1 MGRTAIFGLMAALV
15 TGCMPS
21 YELGA
26 RPLPPLPRNEAER
39 CYQRERLDVASGSAS
54 WSYMDS
60 TSTGVTTR
68 YQTHH
73 FSAGGLTFYRGGERL
88 TPKEALDLLGDE
100 ELRAEYQR
108 KLSETSTSH
117 TMYPVWRNSALLM
130 ATGGLALTGV
140 ALGQV
145 LSRSQEERVAKG
157 LPSTMWVGAG
167 LALLS
172 VVPTAL
178 ASVTYD
184 KAIRHDRARTLFDE
198 QNLLPRL
205 AQGVQRFNLQAAER
219 CGFSPEPATQ
229 GPRASRLP

>member
-1 MGRTAIFGLMAALV
+1 MGRTAIFGLMLV
-15 TGCMPS
+15 LVAGCMPS

-54 WSYMDS
+54 WNYTDS
-60 TSTGVTTR
+60 IATGATTTYR
-68 YQTHH
+68 THH
-73 FSAGGLTFYRGGERL
+73 FSAGGLTFFRGGERL

-108 KLSETSTSH
+108 KLSETSASH

-145 LSRSQEERVAKG
+145 LSWSHEERVANG
-157 LPSTMWVGAG
+157 LPKLMWVGAG
-167 LALLS
+167 LGVLS

-178 ASVTYD
+178 ASVTYEN
-184 KAIRHDRARTLFDE
+184 AIRHDRARTLFDE

-219 CGFSPEPATQ
+219 CGFSPEPATA
-229 GPRASRLP
+229 GPRSSQLP

>member
-1 MGRTAIFGLMAALV
+1 
-15 TGCMPS
+15 MPS

-54 WSYMDS
+54 WNYTDS
-60 TSTGVTTR
+60 IATGATTTYR
-68 YQTHH
+68 THH
-73 FSAGGLTFYRGGERL
+73 FSAGGLTFFRGGERL

-108 KLSETSTSH
+108 KLSETSASH

-145 LSRSQEERVAKG
+145 LSWSHEERVANG
-157 LPSTMWVGAG
+157 LPKLMWVGAG
-167 LALLS
+167 LG
-172 VVPTAL
+172 
-178 ASVTYD
+178 
-184 KAIRHDRARTLFDE
+184 FDE

-219 CGFSPEPATQ
+219 CGFSPEPATA
-229 GPRASRLP
+229 GPRSSQLP